1 MSDLL
6 EVLDNL
12 DRAIAAARESD
23 APAGTLLRGVE
34 LVRDQFL
41 AKLEALGVRHIDTLG
56 QVFDAAVHEAVS
68 MAPVTD
74 PSQDGLVVA
83 VAREG
88 YAIGDEL
95 LRPASVV
102 VGRLDG

>member
-1 MSDLL
+1 
-6 EVLDNL
+6 
-12 DRAIAAARESD
+12 
-23 APAGTLLRGVE
+23 
-34 LVRDQFL
+34 
-41 AKLEALGVRHIDTLG
+41 
-56 QVFDAAVHEAVS
+56 

-102 VGRLDG
+102 VGRLNG